1 VPEKQPRKKKRT
13 SKNYRRKYMRKEY
26 DLKKM
31 KLKPN
36 PYINKLKKSVTI
48 RLDNDVIEYFKELS
62 QKLDIPYQTLVN
74 DFLRKCKENKLLPTT
89 TWKKTI

>member
-1 VPEKQPRKKKRT
+1 
-13 SKNYRRKYMRKEY
+13 MRKEY

-48 RLDNDVIEYFKELS
+48 RLDTDVIDYFKDLG
-62 QKLDIPYQTLVN
+62 QKLNIPYQTLVN
-74 DFLRKCKENKLLPTT
+74 DFLRNCKENKMLPKT
-89 TWKKTI
+89 TWKKSV

>member
-1 VPEKQPRKKKRT
+1 
-13 SKNYRRKYMRKEY
+13 
-26 DLKKM
+26 M

-48 RLDNDVIEYFKELS
+48 RLDNDVIEYFKDLS

-74 DFLRKCKENKLLPTT
+74 DSLRKCKENKLLPNT
-89 TWKKTI
+89 TWKKVI

>member
-1 VPEKQPRKKKRT
+1 
-13 SKNYRRKYMRKEY
+13 MRKEY

-48 RLDNDVIEYFKELS
+48 RLDNDVIEYFKDLS
-62 QKLDIPYQTLVN
+62 ENLHIPYQTLVN
-74 DFLRKCKENKLLPTT
+74 DFLRKCKENKLLPNT
-89 TWKKTI
+89 TWKKAI

>member
-1 VPEKQPRKKKRT
+1 
-13 SKNYRRKYMRKEY
+13 MRKEY

-48 RLDNDVIEYFKELS
+48 RLDNDVIEYFKDLS

-74 DFLRKCKENKLLPTT
+74 DSLRKCKENKLLPNT
-89 TWKKTI
+89 TWKKVI